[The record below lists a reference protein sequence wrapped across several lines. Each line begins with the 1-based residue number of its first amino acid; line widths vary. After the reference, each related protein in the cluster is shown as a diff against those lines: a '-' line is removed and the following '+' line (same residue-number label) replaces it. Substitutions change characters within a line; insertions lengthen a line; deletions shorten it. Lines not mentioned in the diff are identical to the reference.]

1 MFGGSVGAAVI
12 AAAVLGL
19 GLWQQHLPAGPGFKG
34 ALGPFAAH
42 PEPAAVPEIGF
53 TDAEGKALTLADFK
67 GRVVLLN
74 LWATWCAP
82 CVEEMPSLDRLQARL
97 GGQDFAVVAL
107 SVDRQ
112 GRSLVQPFV
121 EKLGVRNLPIYLDT
135 GSAAMRAL
143 KIRGLPTT
151 VLIDRDGREVGRLE
165 GAASWDSKDAE
176 ALLRFYRD
184 AHAKSS

>member
-97 GGQDFAVVAL
+97 GDGEFTVLAL
-107 SVDRQ
+107 SLDRQ
-112 GRSLVQPFV
+112 GRDAVAPFL
-121 EKLGVRNLPIYLDT
+121 EKLGVGNLTAYLDT
-135 GSAAMRAL
+135 KNSAMRAL
-143 KIRGLPTT
+143 GIRGLPTT
-151 VLIDRDGREVGRLE
+151 ILIDREGREVGRIE
-165 GAASWDSKDAE
+165 GAADWNSDAAAALIHHYKDAGGK
-176 ALLRFYRD
+176 A
-184 AHAKSS
+184 S